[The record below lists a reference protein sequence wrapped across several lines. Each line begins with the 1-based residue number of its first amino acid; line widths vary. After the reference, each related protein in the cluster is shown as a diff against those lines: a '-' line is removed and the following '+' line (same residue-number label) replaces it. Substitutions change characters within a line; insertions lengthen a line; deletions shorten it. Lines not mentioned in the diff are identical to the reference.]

1 MMDRPHLLIPQA
13 VIPIPLRSSHRKLE
27 SNPCIDQGGMVQSTD
42 IVTEYEYRPF
52 GLSTSTST
60 KSSQNELMHRRTW
73 SARLVVVTLLLV
85 LGGRFRYVQEAEGAS
100 QWALIPSNS

>member
-1 MMDRPHLLIPQA
+1 
-13 VIPIPLRSSHRKLE
+13 
-27 SNPCIDQGGMVQSTD
+27 MVQSPD

-52 GLSTSTST
+52 GLSTSTSM